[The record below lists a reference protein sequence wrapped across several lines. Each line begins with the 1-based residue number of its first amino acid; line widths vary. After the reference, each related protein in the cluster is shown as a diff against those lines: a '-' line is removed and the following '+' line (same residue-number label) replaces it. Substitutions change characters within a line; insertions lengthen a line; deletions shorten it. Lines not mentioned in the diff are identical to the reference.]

1 VPEAL
6 KIGAFRADDRQRRL
20 PAAVVASRPIPG
32 TGADIVTSLEL
43 RPLSSG
49 ELLDRSFALYRRH
62 PLLFIGIMAVPSVLS
77 LAIGLPFAIF
87 THVNPIPTEPNA
99 DLSDVLPILIG
110 MIAFV
115 IAFVV
120 VYWMVYMLA
129 LGATTIAVSE
139 LYVDR
144 VPTIGSAYE
153 RVRHMFGRL
162 IFLAFLVT
170 VRLGGITLG
179 IMALT
184 GLTAALF
191 RSVLPSPGFIVLMTF
206 LLMIGMLAAIVVTSW
221 LSLRYAVI
229 VPALVLEQ
237 ISAAEAIRRSVYLT
251 KGYLGRVT
259 LLLLCV
265 LVLTY
270 VSVLIFQMPF
280 TVAAVVAG
288 PESTAAMWF
297 TIVGT
302 ISSSIGSTLT
312 APVMIIGFAVLYYDL
327 RIRKEALDLDMM
339 IQALDTGSDGVSM
352 TAPAVPVLPD

>member
-1 VPEAL
+1 M
-6 KIGAFRADDRQRRL
+6 
-20 PAAVVASRPIPG
+20 
-32 TGADIVTSLEL
+32 TSLDL

-77 LAIGLPFAIF
+77 LAVGLPFAVF
-87 THVNPIPTEPNA
+87 SHVNPLPTDEKA
-99 DLSDVLPILIG
+99 DLATVMPILLG
-110 MIAFV
+110 MMAFV
-115 IAFVV
+115 IVFVV

-144 VPTIGSAYE
+144 VPTIGSAYQ
-153 RVRHMFGRL
+153 RVRHLFGRL
-162 IFLAFLVT
+162 LFLAFLVS
-170 VRLGGITLG
+170 VRLVGIG
-179 IMALT
+179 VAIMAVA
-184 GLTAALF
+184 GLFVWLLRLVMAAAN
-191 RSVLPSPGFIVLMTF
+191 PAFIVLMTL
-206 LLMIGMLAAIVVTSW
+206 LLMLGMLAAIVVTSW
-221 LSLRYAVI
+221 ISLRYAVI

-237 ISAAEAIRRSVYLT
+237 SSAAEAIRRSVFLT

-280 TVAAVVAG
+280 TVAAVLAG

-339 IQALDTGSDGVSM
+339 IQALDTGSSGVSM